1 MSTLTTRPVA
11 GTTGAPVVRRER
23 PSFPPIPMT
32 RVLAVELRKMFDTR
46 SGFWLMASIG
56 ILAVLATAAT
66 IAFAPEEAQTYEAF
80 ASAIG
85 FPMAV
90 VLPMVAI
97 LSVTSEWSQRSGLT
111 TFTLVPSRGRV
122 ITAKAVCAIG
132 IGVVSMFLALGIGAV
147 GNLLGTAISG
157 APTVW
162 DVGVGEFLTIVV
174 GTVLAMAIGFM
185 LGVVIRSSPGAIVGY
200 FVYSLVLPTALAM
213 LAAFQGWFRDLQPWV
228 DFNFAQSRLYEETM
242 SGEMWAQLGVS
253 SLPWLVL
260 PLAVGLWAVI
270 RSEVK

>member
-1 MSTLTTRPVA
+1 MSTLTAAHADHEVAVTPRP
-11 GTTGAPVVRRER
+11 RRQV
-23 PSFPPIPMT
+23 SPIPT
-32 RVLAVELRKMFDTR
+32 SRIIAVELRKMFDTR

-56 ILAVLATAAT
+56 ILAVVATGAT
-66 IAFAPEEAQTYEAF
+66 ILFAPEESQTYEAF

-122 ITAKAVCAIG
+122 IAAKAVGALV
-132 IGVVSMFLALGIGAV
+132 IGVTSMFVALGIGAL

-162 DVGVGEFLTIVV
+162 DVQPAEFANI
-174 GTVLAMAIGFM
+174 VLANVLGMTVGFM
-185 LGVVIRSSPGAIVGY
+185 LGVVIRNSPGAIVGY
-200 FVYSLVLPTALAM
+200 FVYSLVLPTVFAM
-213 LAAFQGWFRDLQPWV
+213 LAAFQAWFADLQPWV
-228 DFNFAQSRLYEETM
+228 DFNYAQGALFEGVVSNEQ
-242 SGEMWAQLGVS
+242 WAHLGVAG
-253 SLPWLVL
+253 LIWLVF
-260 PLAVGLWAVI
+260 PLAVGVRLVL

>member
-1 MSTLTTRPVA
+1 MTTLTATALDHEVAVTPRPRR
-11 GTTGAPVVRRER
+11 VVR
-23 PSFPPIPMT
+23 PIPT
-32 RVLAVELRKMFDTR
+32 SRIIGVELRKMFDTR

-56 ILAVLATAAT
+56 ILAVLATGAT
-66 IAFAPEEAQTYEAF
+66 ILFAPDESQTYEAF

-122 ITAKAVCAIG
+122 IAAKAIG
-132 IGVVSMFLALGIGAV
+132 ALIIGVVSMFVALGIGAL
-147 GNLLGTAISG
+147 GNVIGTAISG

-162 DVGVGEFLTIVV
+162 DVQVAEFANIVFAN
-174 GTVLAMAIGFM
+174 VLGMTIGFM
-185 LGVVIRSSPGAIVGY
+185 LGVVIRNSPGAIVGY
-200 FVYSLVLPTALAM
+200 FVYSLMLPTVFAM
-213 LAAFQGWFRDLQPWV
+213 LAAFQDWFADLQPWV
-228 DFNFAQSRLYEETM
+228 DFNFSQTRLYDESLT
-242 SGEMWAQLGVS
+242 GQQWAELGVS
-253 SLPWLVL
+253 GVIWLVI
-260 PLAVGLWAVI
+260 PLTVGLVLLR

>member
-1 MSTLTTRPVA
+1 MTTLTATTEDRVAAAAVRTRPD
-11 GTTGAPVVRRER
+11 VR
-23 PSFPPIPMT
+23 PIPMG
-32 RVLAVELRKMFDTR
+32 RVIGVELRKMFDTR

-122 ITAKAVCAIG
+122 ITAKAIG
-132 IGVVSMFLALGIGAV
+132 AALIGVVSMFVALGIGAL
-147 GNLLGTAISG
+147 GNLVGTAISG

-162 DVGVGEFLTIVV
+162 DVQVAEFANI
-174 GTVLAMAIGFM
+174 VLANVLGMAIGFM

-200 FVYSLVLPTALAM
+200 FVYSLLLPTAFAM
-213 LAAFQGWFRDLQPWV
+213 LAAFQDWFRDLQPWV
-228 DFNFAQSRLYEETM
+228 DFNFAQTRLFDESLT
-242 SGEMWAQLGVS
+242 GEMWAQLGVAG
-253 SLPWLVL
+253 LIWLVL
-260 PLAVGLWAVI
+260 PLTVGLLMLR